1 MVVRLCKA
9 LYSTPIARVLGLHK
23 LGSPQYLVTETS
35 RAAAQA
41 KVVKIAY
48 DPHIFSFQLH
58 GGVSRYFCEIASR
71 IGKTAGTRV
80 SIIAPLHVNAYLSA
94 VPNGLVSGFRGP
106 KWHILSAPN
115 RALAMLLGHA
125 MLYDLAP
132 DIIHETYY
140 FPHISGS
147 RRAKRVI
154 TIHDMIHEKFPSHFP
169 NANRTARYKA
179 MAAKRADHVICV
191 SESTRRDAVEI
202 IGLPIDKTSVIH
214 HGFNLMNSNTA
225 DAGEPAL
232 PLGGPFLL
240 YVGSRGGYKNFSLLL
255 AAYGA
260 SPKLHKNFRLICFGG
275 GSFQPHELQKIGAL
289 GLSFHQVSQVGGNDA
304 LLATFYRAATAF
316 VCPSLYEG
324 FGFPPLEAMSGACP
338 VICSNAGSI
347 PEIVGDA
354 GEYFDPTSVESISEA
369 IWNIVSSDSRRQ
381 ALTEKGHK
389 RLAYFSWDRCASETL
404 DIYSKLV

>member
-1 MVVRLCKA
+1 M
-9 LYSTPIARVLGLHK
+9 
-23 LGSPQYLVTETS
+23 TEPS
-35 RAAAQA
+35 RATARA

-71 IGKTAGTRV
+71 IGQTPEASV
-80 SIIAPLHVNAYLSA
+80 SIIAPLHVNAYLPG
-94 VPNGLVSGFRGP
+94 VPDGLVSGFRGP
-106 KWHILSAPN
+106 KWRLLAAPR

-132 DIIHETYY
+132 DIVHETYY

-147 RRAKRVI
+147 RSARRVV

-169 NANRTARYKA
+169 HAIRTARFKA

-214 HGFNLMNSNTA
+214 HGYNLMNANSAVAGQTA
-225 DAGEPAL
+225 IP
-232 PLGGPFLL
+232 PGGPFLL
-240 YVGSRGGYKNFSLLL
+240 YVGSRGGYKNFSGLL

-260 SPKLHKNFRLICFGG
+260 SPKLRKNFRLICFGG
-275 GSFQPHELQKIGAL
+275 GSFQPHELQKIVAL
-289 GLSFHQVSQVGGNDA
+289 GLGFHQVAQVGGNDA
-304 LLATFYRAATAF
+304 LLETFYRAATAF
-316 VCPSLYEG
+316 VYPSLYEG
-324 FGFPPLEAMSGACP
+324 FGFPPLEAMSNACP
-338 VICSNAGSI
+338 VVCSNAGSI

-354 GEYFDPTSVESISEA
+354 GEYFDPTSVESIGEA
-369 IWNIVSSDSRRQ
+369 IENVVSSDSRRR
-381 ALTEKGHK
+381 ALTENGHK
-389 RLAYFSWDRCASETL
+389 RLANFSWDRCASETL